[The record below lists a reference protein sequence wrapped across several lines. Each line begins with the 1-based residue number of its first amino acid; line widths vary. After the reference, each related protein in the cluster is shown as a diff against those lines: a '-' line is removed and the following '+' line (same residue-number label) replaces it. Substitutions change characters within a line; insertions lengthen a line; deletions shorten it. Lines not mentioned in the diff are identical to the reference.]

1 MPKDEFHPED
11 PFELNGRAFLTRE
24 DTTDAMAECF
34 VEEFLRM
41 GHTAEQVLALF
52 RNPHYVGPNLAF
64 EKRGEPFLRDL
75 IAEVFA
81 RRGKAVTWPGQNPLT
96 PVLPPSEGERE
107 DRSPSNR
114 EPVAVGS
121 TGGLQISETCPA
133 LFPLPPGGGEGPGE
147 GANGVSSP
155 AAPAQT
161 IETDDSWTDP
171 MGASVAKVNLQRLQP

>member
-1 MPKDEFHPED
+1 
-11 PFELNGRAFLTRE
+11 
-24 DTTDAMAECF
+24 
-34 VEEFLRM
+34 M

-96 PVLPPSEGERE
+96 PVLS
-107 DRSPSNR
+107 
-114 EPVAVGS
+114 
-121 TGGLQISETCPA
+121 
-133 LFPLPPGGGEGPGE
+133 PGGGEGPGE

-155 AAPAQT
+155 AAPART
-161 IETDDSWTDP
+161 IEADDSWTDP